1 MNKELSTALLKAQG
15 AMGKLLRDSSN
26 PHFNSTYASLAAVLD
41 TVRGP
46 LTDAG
51 LVLYQSATTD
61 EGNVLVHSALIHAET
76 GEAIEEVLSLPV
88 TQRTPQAL
96 GSAITYGRRYLAMA
110 MCGLAPD
117 DDDDASN
124 AKPKIL
130 ASRLE
135 KPKPSPNVSR
145 ETVTAQHRQPSPTV
159 SRETFK
165 PQVEPMVPASDSD
178 VDMGMGDGWEELP
191 DREESDHQ
199 YCERAALILHDDDV
213 QLTDIATRLIAK
225 CRELD
230 KTSGD
235 KALSVVKKDGAGSGQ
250 YGLLVGKIDYL
261 TTKGAH
267 RFILSALCGRVISQE
282 NPPGWKCKELIDW
295 LMDDKA
301 FKTTEQAVK
310 DVWAAVKQVENV
322 KVNA

>member
-1 MNKELSTALLKAQG
+1 MMNKELSTALLKAQG
-15 AMGKLLRDSSN
+15 AMGKLLRDSNN

-88 TQRTPQAL
+88 AQRTPQAL

-117 DDDDASN
+117 DDDANEAGN
-124 AKPKIL
+124 AKPK
-130 ASRLE
+130 AQAPRLE
-135 KPKPSPNVSR
+135 KNKP
-145 ETVTAQHRQPSPTV
+145 TAPPPAATHRQPPPQP
-159 SRETFK
+159 K
-165 PQVEPMVPASDSD
+165 PQVTPGVPSSDAD
-178 VDMGMGDGWEELP
+178 EDMGMGDGWDELP
-191 DREESDHQ
+191 NREESDHQ
-199 YCERAALILHDDDV
+199 YCERAALIMHADDV
-213 QLTDIATRLIAK
+213 TMTDLAARLIAK
-225 CRELD
+225 VRELD
-230 KTSGD
+230 KASGD
-235 KALSVVKKDGAGSGQ
+235 KALSIVKKDGTGSGQ
-250 YGLLVGKIDYL
+250 YGLLTGKLDRI
-261 TTKGAH
+261 TAPSKGH
-267 RFILSALCGRVISQE
+267 RFLLSALCGRVISQE

-295 LMDDKA
+295 LQDDNAAKA
-301 FKTTEQAVK
+301 NTEQALK